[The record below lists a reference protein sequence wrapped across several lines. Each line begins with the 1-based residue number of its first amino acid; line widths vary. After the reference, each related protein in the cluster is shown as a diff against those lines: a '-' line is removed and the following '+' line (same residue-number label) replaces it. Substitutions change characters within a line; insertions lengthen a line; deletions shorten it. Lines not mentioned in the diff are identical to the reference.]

1 MRVLVLALG
10 IPFPPIGGG
19 LTRTF
24 HLLKAIASH
33 HDVTLAGFTY
43 EGGEPHEPPPYPLQ
57 VEAVPWQWSRDY
69 REMTGDDPAAAARA
83 YRRLA
88 HDCDQ
93 PWFVS
98 VVDPAPMKKTL
109 AKVLA
114 ARPDVIVLEGTP
126 LAQFAPALPAGAP
139 RILDLFDVHSVMDH
153 GGDEREA
160 QRTLAFEREAVRAS
174 TSCLAVSA
182 ADAEAARSL
191 LGASS
196 VHLVPNGV
204 DTSYFAPRAAR
215 AEAGSLLFTGRMN
228 YPPNVEAACF
238 FAREILPRV
247 RAVVPTA
254 HFHIVGAD
262 PVPEVRALAS
272 DAIVVHGRVPDARP
286 FLAASE
292 VVVVPVRSGGGTR
305 LKVLEAAASGKAIV
319 STRLGVE
326 GLDFGADEVLIADD
340 AVGFAGAIVSL
351 LGDPNTRRAIG
362 SRARLVA
369 GRYQWS
375 AIGEEFRCILE
386 QLTLKE
392 KTIAA
397 GR

>member
-24 HLLKAIASH
+24 HLLEAIASH
-33 HDVTLAGFTY
+33 HDVTLVGFSY
-43 EGGEPHEPPPYPLQ
+43 EGGEDHEEPPYRVH

-69 REMTGDDPAAAARA
+69 REMLGDDPAAAARA

-93 PWFVS
+93 PWFAS
-98 VVDPAPMKKTL
+98 VVDPVPMEKAL
-109 AKVLA
+109 AKVLT
-114 ARPDVIVLEGTP
+114 ARPDVVVLEGTP
-126 LAQFAPALPAGAP
+126 LAQFATALPGGVP

-153 GGDEREA
+153 RGDEREA
-160 QRTLAFEREAVRAS
+160 QRTLTFERTAVRAC

-204 DTSYFAPRAAR
+204 DTSYFAPRATPT
-215 AEAGSLLFTGRMN
+215 EEGSLLFTGRMN

-238 FAREILPRV
+238 FAEEILPLV
-247 RAVVPTA
+247 REVVPHA
-254 HFHIVGAD
+254 RFHIVGAD

-272 DAIVVHGRVPDARP
+272 DAVVVHGRVPDVRP

-305 LKVLEAAASGKAIV
+305 LKVLEAAASGKPIV

-326 GLDFGADEVLIADD
+326 GLAFGADDLLLADD
-340 AVGFAGAIVSL
+340 APDFACAVVGL
-351 LGDPNTRRAIG
+351 LGDPKARQAIG

-375 AIGEEFRCILE
+375 TIGEEFRRIIE
-386 QLTLKE
+386 QLTF
-392 KTIAA
+392 
-397 GR
+397 